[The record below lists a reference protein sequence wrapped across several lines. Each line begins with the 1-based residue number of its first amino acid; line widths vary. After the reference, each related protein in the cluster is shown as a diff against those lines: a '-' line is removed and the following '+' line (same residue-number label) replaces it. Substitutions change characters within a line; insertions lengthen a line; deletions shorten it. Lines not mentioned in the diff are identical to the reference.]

1 MAGDIISSLE
11 IIEKL
16 LFPETD
22 FWHDNYL
29 NKEKLSVILY
39 FIIND
44 TFNIAL

>member
-16 LFPETD
+16 LFQRTD

-29 NKEKLSVILY
+29 NGSLIKKFLTVYMFS
-39 FIIND
+39 
-44 TFNIAL
+44 